1 MKTTTELEMAD
12 TRTVEQC
19 LRRGTSACL
28 RAKRKV
34 VIELRNNT
42 QGLEVLPIYT

>member
-1 MKTTTELEMAD
+1 MTSELEMAE
-12 TRTVEQC
+12 TRTVEQY
-19 LRRGTSACL
+19 LRHGTSACL

-34 VIELRNNT
+34 VIELRKNT

>member
-12 TRTVEQC
+12 TRTVEQY
-19 LRRGTSACL
+19 LRYGASACL